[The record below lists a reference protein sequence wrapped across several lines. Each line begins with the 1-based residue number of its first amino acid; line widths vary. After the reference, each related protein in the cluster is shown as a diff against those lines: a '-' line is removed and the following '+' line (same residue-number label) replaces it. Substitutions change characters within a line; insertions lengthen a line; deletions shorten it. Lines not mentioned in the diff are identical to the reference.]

1 MAKSWTVKS
10 VCVMDDYP
18 TRDAVKFYDFSQAN
32 FCVDPRI
39 VDPADLRGTCRTD
52 WQ

>member
-1 MAKSWTVKS
+1 MAKSWTANS
-10 VCVMDDYP
+10 FCVMGDSA

-39 VDPADLRGTCRTD
+39 FDPADLRRVCRTD

>member
-1 MAKSWTVKS
+1 MTKSWTAKS
-10 VCVMDDYP
+10 FCVTDAYL
-18 TRDAVKFYDFSQAN
+18 TRDAVNFYDFSQAN

-39 VDPADLRGTCRTD
+39 VDPADLRRSCRTD